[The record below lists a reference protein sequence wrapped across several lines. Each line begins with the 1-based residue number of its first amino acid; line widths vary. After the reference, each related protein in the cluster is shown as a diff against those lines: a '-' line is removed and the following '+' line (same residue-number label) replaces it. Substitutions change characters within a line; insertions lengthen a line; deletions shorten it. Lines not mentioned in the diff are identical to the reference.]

1 MFQDHKILDII
12 ENNTPIEKIG
22 NNYYI
27 NDKLANIEEKKAIKR
42 LYRSRKIA
50 IKNNFLIIN
59 Q

>member
-1 MFQDHKILDII
+1 MFQDHKILDMIQ
-12 ENNTPIEKIG
+12 NNTRIEKIG